1 MNKNQLLE
9 LTRVNLRYANPQVT
23 NRFRNKGKNGK
34 ELTRSLI
41 SQYFL
46 SGLLFLFL
54 YGFLMI
60 LTDFSKMPGMFTY
73 YVALFSI
80 LAFSQGLSVIYN
92 IFFESQDLQAY
103 LPLPFKQNM
112 IFIAK
117 IIVVA
122 LTIIPFVLPMF
133 ILFILTGWR
142 ANIFIP
148 IAIVLAI
155 IVFLLLLVIIF
166 SICCLIVFG
175 LTKMAFFKKHKK
187 IVTTLLLV
195 VSMVTAAGGILVMN
209 LNTSDYST
217 VQFDRNPI
225 GLFLPIYRLFVAPFS
240 LNGMLSF
247 IGLIVLFLL
256 CIGAIK
262 LFILPKLYEQLTDA
276 ATAKGNPQRKHKA
289 NQSIR
294 QLLTTYNS
302 QLLKEPNLI
311 MQVLTNSLLF
321 PMIFIISFSIGGTIN
336 LSTLENRF
344 IGVVFLTGVALATL
358 TVNQTSFIANMISL
372 DQENFNFVQSL
383 PFSMYKYMQQ
393 KFIVGLL
400 VQFFLTGGTALIAGL
415 AFHLPLTLL
424 FSLIL
429 GACLGS
435 YLFSLR
441 YFSRDLRLLL
451 LDWTNID
458 QLFNRGSGSMGLVL
472 TMFLSM
478 IISLI
483 VLVLYGFA
491 AVTLPFWPL
500 NLTVLVLVVGISI
513 VWVRHYQQTF
523 WAKF

>member
-1 MNKNQLLE
+1 MNKQQLLE

-34 ELTRSLI
+34 DLTRSLI

-46 SGLLFLFL
+46 SGLIFLFL

-80 LAFSQGLSVIYN
+80 LAFSQGISVIYN
-92 IFFESQDLQAY
+92 VFFESQDLQAY
-103 LPLPFKQNM
+103 LPLPFKQNI

-142 ANIFIP
+142 AKIFIP
-148 IAIVLAI
+148 LSIILAI
-155 IVFLLLLVIIF
+155 IVFLLILVIIF

-175 LTKMAFFKKHKK
+175 LTKTSFFKKHKK

-195 VSMVTAAGGILVMN
+195 ISMATAAGGVLFMN
-209 LNTSDYST
+209 LNTSDSST
-217 VQFDRNPI
+217 LQFDRNPI
-225 GLFLPIYRLFVAPFS
+225 VIFMPIYRIFMAPFS
-240 LNGMLSF
+240 LNGLLSF
-247 IGLIVLFLL
+247 GGLVLLVFL

-289 NQSIR
+289 NQSIS
-294 QLLTTYNS
+294 QLLTTYNI

-336 LSTLENRF
+336 LSNLDVRF

-358 TVNQTSFIANMISL
+358 TVNQTSFISTMISL

-383 PFSMYKYMQQ
+383 PFSMHKYMQQ
-393 KFIVGLL
+393 KFIVGLV
-400 VQFFLTGGTALIAGL
+400 VQFFLTGGIALIAGL
-415 AFHLPLTLL
+415 LFHLPLLL
-424 FSLIL
+424 LLALIL

-451 LDWTNID
+451 LDWTNIE

-478 IISLI
+478 IVSII
-483 VLVLYGFA
+483 ILVLYGFLA
-491 AVTLPFWPL
+491 IKLPFWPL
-500 NLTVLVLVVGISI
+500 NLTVLVLVIGISI
-513 VWVRHYQQTF
+513 AWVQHYQKTF
-523 WAKF
+523 WKKF